1 MIVSEV
7 IVRILEKEGIT
18 DAFGIPG
25 AGINGLYKYLEK
37 AGIRHYLMRH
47 EEAAVHAADGYFRAG
62 GRMAAAIATSGPG
75 ATNFTTGLYT
85 AWQDSIPLVAITG
98 QAATALLGKGAFQ
111 CVDIAKIVKTVCKA
125 SWCVTNPQEV
135 PHVFYLAFEFALSG
149 RPGPV
154 LIDLPLDVQLADI
167 EFNPALYL
175 PSRLEVPRPSAA
187 LIEEA
192 VRLLDAAKNPVIIM
206 GGGVIL
212 AEAERRLIEFAE
224 YMDIPLI
231 VTYMAKGAVPEGHR
245 LYAGQMGIQA
255 GAASSGNEVF
265 LGADVVLGIGCRFSD
280 RHTGN
285 VAVYQ
290 GERKFIHIDI
300 DPEEIGKIIK
310 TELGICADAARAVQM
325 LLAAAHSSG
334 AARKRPAPAVPYA
347 ELRKKYL
354 HNPDP
359 AKKVMDPREVFQVIN
374 AAFDTVK
381 GAATGAATGAA
392 SGAACGDGVQYT
404 TGCGITQIWSGQYQR
419 VNKPRKYFPSGGAGT
434 LGFDIPAAIGAVIGS
449 GGKKTVCMIGD
460 FGFTFLV
467 EELGVA
473 AAYNLPVVV
482 LIINNA
488 YLGLIRQNQKYA
500 YGYEYQ
506 VAMKENKTLLDYVK
520 IAEGFACRARRV
532 FTYAELEAALK
543 EAAAAE
549 GPFVIDIIVDDNTD
563 CDMGNDIAHIRHFE

>member
-1 MIVSEV
+1 VIVSEL

-25 AGINGLYKYLEK
+25 AGINGLYKYLEGAK
-37 AGIRHYLMRH
+37 IRHYLVRH
-47 EEAAVHAADGYFRAG
+47 EEAAVHAADGYFRAA
-62 GRMAAAIATSGPG
+62 GRMAAAICTSGPG

-85 AWQDSIPLVAITG
+85 AWQDSIPLIAITG
-98 QAATALLGKGAFQ
+98 QALTAQLGKGAFQ
-111 CVDIAKIVKTVCKA
+111 CVDIAEIVKTISKR
-125 SWCVTNPQEV
+125 SWCVTNPYAV
-135 PHVFYLAFEFALSG
+135 PQVFREAFETALSG

-167 EFNPALYL
+167 EFDPGLYE
-175 PSRLEVPRPSAA
+175 PSRLESPKPPRAS
-187 LIEEA
+187 IEKA
-192 VRLLDAAKNPVIIM
+192 VKLLDGAKNPVIIM

-212 AEAERRLIEFAE
+212 AGAERALVEFAE
-224 YMDIPLI
+224 YMDIPVI
-231 VTYMAKGAVPEGHR
+231 VTYMAKGALGEDHR

-265 LGADVVLGIGCRFSD
+265 LGSDVVLGIGCRFTD

-290 GERKFIHIDI
+290 GERRFIHIDI
-300 DPEEIGKIIK
+300 DPREIGKIVK
-310 TELGICADAARAVQM
+310 TELGICADAACAIAM
-325 LLAAAHSSG
+325 LLEAAKASG
-334 AARKRPAPAVPYA
+334 GGRKRQAPAVPYA
-347 ELRKKYL
+347 ELRKKYV
-354 HNPDP
+354 HRPDP
-359 AKKVMDPREVFQVIN
+359 AKKVMDPREVFQLIN
-374 AAFDTVK
+374 AAFDDETR
-381 GAATGAATGAA
+381 
-392 SGAACGDGVQYT
+392 YT

-419 VNKPRKYFPSGGAGT
+419 VNKARRYFPSGGAGT
-434 LGFDIPAAIGAVIGS
+434 LGFDIPAAIGAAAGS

-473 AAYNLPVVV
+473 AAYKLPIVV

-506 VAMKENKTLLDYVK
+506 VAMKENKTLVDYVK
-520 IAEGFACRARRV
+520 IAEGFACKAQRV

-543 EAAAAE
+543 NAAAAA
-549 GPFVIDIIVDDNTD
+549 GPYVIDIIVDDNTD

>member
-1 MIVSEV
+1 MAEAIVK
-7 IVRILEKEGIT
+7 ILEKEGIT

-25 AGINGLYKYLEK
+25 AGINGLYKYLEG
-37 AGIRHYLMRH
+37 AGIRHYLVRH
-47 EEAAVHAADGYFRAG
+47 EEAAVHAADGYFRAA
-62 GRMAAAIATSGPG
+62 GRMAAAICTSGPG

-85 AWQDSIPLVAITG
+85 AWQDSVPLVAITG
-98 QAATALLGKGAFQ
+98 QALTAQLGKGAFQ
-111 CVDIAKIVKTVCKA
+111 CVDIAEIVKTVSKR
-125 SWCVTNPQEV
+125 SWCVTNPHTV
-135 PHVFYLAFEFALSG
+135 PQVFREAFEAALSG

-167 EFNPALYL
+167 EFDPALYR
-175 PSRLEVPRPSAA
+175 PSRLESPRPPRASV
-187 LIEEA
+187 EKA
-192 VRLLDAAKNPVIIM
+192 VKLLDGAENPVIIM

-212 AEAERRLIEFAE
+212 AGAEGALLEFAE
-224 YMDIPLI
+224 YMDIPVI
-231 VTYMAKGAVPEGHR
+231 VTYMAKGALPEDHR

-265 LGADVVLGIGCRFSD
+265 LGSDLVLGIGCRFTD

-290 GERKFIHIDI
+290 GERRFIHIDI
-300 DPEEIGKIIK
+300 DPREIGKIVK
-310 TELGICADAARAVQM
+310 TELGICADAGCALAMLLEAARA
-325 LLAAAHSSG
+325 SG
-334 AARKRPAPAVPYA
+334 GGRKRRAPAVPYG
-347 ELRKKYL
+347 ELRKK
-354 HNPDP
+354 HIRRPDP
-359 AKKVMDPREVFQVIN
+359 AKKVMDPREVFQLIN
-374 AAFDTVK
+374 AAFDDET
-381 GAATGAATGAA
+381 
-392 SGAACGDGVQYT
+392 QYT

-434 LGFDIPAAIGAVIGS
+434 LGFDIPAAIGAAVGS
-449 GGKKTVCMIGD
+449 GGKKTVCLIGD

-473 AAYNLPVVV
+473 AAYKLPVVA

-506 VAMKENKTLLDYVK
+506 VAMKENKALLDYVK

-532 FTYAELEAALK
+532 FSYAELEGALK

-549 GPFVIDIIVDDNTD
+549 GPYVIDIIVDDNTD
-563 CDMGNDIAHIRHFE
+563 CDMGNDIAHIRRFE